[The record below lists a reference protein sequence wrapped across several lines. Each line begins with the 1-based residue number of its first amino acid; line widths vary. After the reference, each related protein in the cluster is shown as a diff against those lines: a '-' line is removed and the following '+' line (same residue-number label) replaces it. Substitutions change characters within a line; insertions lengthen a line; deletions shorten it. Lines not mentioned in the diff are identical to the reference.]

1 MTHETKRFIKTTAAI
16 LAACAVLGYGA
27 GAERRDADWKQQRLE
42 NLGFHNISLSRMWS
56 VRAQVV
62 TPDGKQR
69 CTVFFD
75 EATVYYEGCWAIA
88 QPQPEVPR

>member
-1 MTHETKRFIKTTAAI
+1 MTYETKRFIKASAAI
-16 LAACAVLGYGA
+16 LAACAIFGYGV
-27 GAERRDADWKQQRLE
+27 GAEHRDAEWKQQRLE
-42 NLGFHNISLSRMWS
+42 SLGFHEISLSRMWS
-56 VRAQVV
+56 TRATVV

-69 CTVFFD
+69 CTILFD